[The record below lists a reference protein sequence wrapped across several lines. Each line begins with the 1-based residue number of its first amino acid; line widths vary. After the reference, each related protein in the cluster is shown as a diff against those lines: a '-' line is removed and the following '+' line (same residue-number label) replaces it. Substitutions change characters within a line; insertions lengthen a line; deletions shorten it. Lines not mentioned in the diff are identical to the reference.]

1 MRPLTRGHSD
11 CRLQCSR
18 QTTSTP
24 GSWTRVAPLRF
35 KIQIGVHGGAPPKGV
50 CRRSLPTTFVALTPP
65 LPTPPNSPPLP
76 SFTPAPTAVAA
87 TVTRPPPPAGPGLA
101 WPRPP
106 AGAASG
112 VGSVTHDTP
121 PPPTTPPRPPP
132 PPLSPRR
139 HARAPT
145 IAVGDAQTSATGA
158 SGGWRCIAC
167 SFFPDWRSPR
177 SAPTAHPSPLTRAFL
192 SPASYSWFL

>member
-1 MRPLTRGHSD
+1 MVTPNADFNAPAKPRQPPDRGHAWPPSASKFKSE
-11 CRLQCSR
+11 CMEG
-18 QTTSTP
+18 P
-24 GSWTRVAPLRF
+24 HPRVCAAAPS
-35 KIQIGVHGGAPPKGV
+35 PPP
-50 CRRSLPTTFVALTPP
+50 SSPSPPP